1 MVVIFT
7 KRDEKERRQI
17 EANHGKILPWER
29 MRAARP
35 ETMVNV
41 ITGAMIFPVR
51 ESAFLY
57 SGYTL
62 VWFIA
67 NTSSSMGLIILV
79 CMGRE
84 SLQHI
89 FFS

>member
-17 EANHGKILPWER
+17 KANHGKILPWER

-51 ESAFLY
+51 EHLPFY
-57 SGYTL
+57 IQVTP
-62 VWFIA
+62 WC
-67 NTSSSMGLIILV
+67 GLLPTPV
-79 CMGRE
+79 AAWD
-84 SLQHI
+84 
-89 FFS
+89 